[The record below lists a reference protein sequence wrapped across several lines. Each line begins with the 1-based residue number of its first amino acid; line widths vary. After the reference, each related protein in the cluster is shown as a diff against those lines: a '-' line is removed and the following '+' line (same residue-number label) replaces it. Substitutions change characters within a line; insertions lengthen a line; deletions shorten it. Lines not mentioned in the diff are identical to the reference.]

1 MGMCF
6 ALKVTRPLISFTFIM
21 SANSTLLQ
29 TAATLADTNPLA
41 SQFIVNLTNAELV
54 SEMVDVIDAYDQAV
68 LDAYDQVVLDSFDE
82 VFTELFDV

>member
-6 ALKVTRPLISFTFIM
+6 ALKVTRPLIPFAFIIM

-41 SQFIVNLTNAELV
+41 SQFIVDLTNAELV

-68 LDAYDQVVLDSFDE
+68 LDAYTDATVSV
-82 VFTELFDV
+82 

>member
-1 MGMCF
+1 MCF
-6 ALKVTRPLISFTFIM
+6 ALKVTRPLISFTFIIM

-68 LDAYDQVVLDSFDE
+68 LDAYTDVVA
-82 VFTELFDV
+82 V

>member
-6 ALKVTRPLISFTFIM
+6 ALKVTRPLISFTFIIM

-41 SQFIVNLTNAELV
+41 SQFIVDLTNAELV
-54 SEMVDVIDAYDQAV
+54 SEMVDAIDAYDQAV
-68 LDAYDQVVLDSFDE
+68 LDAHTDVVA
-82 VFTELFDV
+82 V

>member
-68 LDAYDQVVLDSFDE
+68 LDAYTDVVA
-82 VFTELFDV
+82 V

>member
-6 ALKVTRPLISFTFIM
+6 ALKVTRPLIPFAFIIM

-41 SQFIVNLTNAELV
+41 SQFIVDLTNAELV
-54 SEMVDVIDAYDQAV
+54 SEIVDVIDDYDQAV
-68 LDAYDQVVLDSFDE
+68 LDAYTDATVSV
-82 VFTELFDV
+82 

>member
-6 ALKVTRPLISFTFIM
+6 ALKVTRPLISFTFIIM

-41 SQFIVNLTNAELV
+41 SQFIVDLTNAELV

-68 LDAYDQVVLDSFDE
+68 LDAYTDATVSV
-82 VFTELFDV
+82 

>member
-6 ALKVTRPLISFTFIM
+6 ALKVTRPLISFTFIIM

-41 SQFIVNLTNAELV
+41 SQFIVDLTNAELV

-68 LDAYDQVVLDSFDE
+68 LDAYTDVVA
-82 VFTELFDV
+82 V

>member
-41 SQFIVNLTNAELV
+41 SQFIVDLTNAELV
-54 SEMVDVIDAYDQAV
+54 SEMVDVIFVSNELAEIVKSKFEAV
-68 LDAYDQVVLDSFDE
+68 NKK
-82 VFTELFDV
+82 

>member
-1 MGMCF
+1 MFCP
-6 ALKVTRPLISFTFIM
+6 KSSRPLISFTFIIM

-41 SQFIVNLTNAELV
+41 SQFIVDLTNAELV

-68 LDAYDQVVLDSFDE
+68 LDAYTDVVA
-82 VFTELFDV
+82 V

>member
-1 MGMCF
+1 MCF

-68 LDAYDQVVLDSFDE
+68 LDAYTDVVA
-82 VFTELFDV
+82 V

>member
-68 LDAYDQVVLDSFDE
+68 LDAYTDATVSV
-82 VFTELFDV
+82 

>member
-1 MGMCF
+1 MCF
-6 ALKVTRPLISFTFIM
+6 ALKVTRPLISFTFIIM

-41 SQFIVNLTNAELV
+41 SQFIVDLTNAELV

-68 LDAYDQVVLDSFDE
+68 LDAYTDVVA
-82 VFTELFDV
+82 V

>member
-41 SQFIVNLTNAELV
+41 SQFIVDLTNAELV

-68 LDAYDQVVLDSFDE
+68 LDAYTDVVA
-82 VFTELFDV
+82 V

>member
-41 SQFIVNLTNAELV
+41 SQFIVDLTNAELV

-68 LDAYDQVVLDSFDE
+68 LDSYTDVVA
-82 VFTELFDV
+82 V

>member
-1 MGMCF
+1 MGIVVALIVSGMCAPKSHNLLTF
-6 ALKVTRPLISFTFIM
+6 AFIIM

-41 SQFIVNLTNAELV
+41 SQFIVDLTNAELV

-68 LDAYDQVVLDSFDE
+68 LDAYTDVVA
-82 VFTELFDV
+82 V